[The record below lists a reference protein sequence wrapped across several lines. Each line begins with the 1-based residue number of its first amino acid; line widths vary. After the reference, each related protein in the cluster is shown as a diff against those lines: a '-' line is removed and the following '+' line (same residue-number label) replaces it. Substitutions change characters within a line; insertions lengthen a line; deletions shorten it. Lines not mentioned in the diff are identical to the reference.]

1 MTVKLLHHLLDISSY
16 VYEELTDT
24 MGDYDIS
31 KSFWKHLKSKF
42 LDDNTKKIK
51 VSDYIREELFK
62 FDVSHFNEKYSCKL
76 QNVKKDRAQVSFVCS
91 CVALMFQHS
100 GVGES
105 IIEWC

>member
-1 MTVKLLHHLLDISSY
+1 MTIKLLHHLLDVSSY

-24 MGDYDIS
+24 MGDYDIT
-31 KSFWKHLKSKF
+31 KNFWKYLKSKF

-51 VSDYIREELFK
+51 VSDYIREELFRIDVKK
-62 FDVSHFNEKYSCKL
+62 FNARYSCKL
-76 QNVKKDRAQVSFVCS
+76 QNIKKSKQQVAFICS

-100 GVGES
+100 AVGDN

>member
-1 MTVKLLHHLLDISSY
+1 
-16 VYEELTDT
+16 

-62 FDVSHFNEKYSCKL
+62 IDVDVFNEIL
-76 QNVKKDRAQVSFVCS
+76 F
-91 CVALMFQHS
+91 CVGTEQFK
-100 GVGES
+100 EF
-105 IIEWC
+105 